1 MSKIEIMK
9 ICPKCGKVM
18 YGYKGEER
26 ACKVCDTIMAETNF
40 TDEEYEEIRDSDI
53 RLSEL
58 AKLIDKGD
66 NREVYNNL
74 KETQWEEMLREQ
86 YVINSPEYDEALY
99 RKREQDD
106 FEWWINEIRYLF
118 LNDED
123 TEAVETPKAPKTK
136 RCPKCGGTQFTPVRR
151 KFSLLTGFATNKID
165 LICNSCGSKVK

>member
-1 MSKIEIMK
+1 MKQIGIVK
-9 ICPKCGKVM
+9 ICPKCGKWL
-18 YGYKGEER
+18 YGYKEEVKY
-26 ACKVCDTIMAETNF
+26 CNNCQTMMLNTDF
-40 TDEEYEEIRDSDI
+40 TFEKYEEIRDSDKDF
-53 RLSEL
+53 SEL

-118 LNDED
+118 PNDED
-123 TEAVETPKAPKTK
+123 TEAIETPKTK

-151 KFSLLTGFATNKID
+151 KFSLLTGFATNKVD
-165 LICNSCGSKVK
+165 LICNSCGARVK